1 MMKMFLSLGLSILLA
16 GALVPAAWAEEERL
30 ESGPGEGFEK
40 TERSFAIEETSAES
54 QVGNAARASD
64 GWEEIGSCEWGTEN
78 GSDFVLRPA
87 DGLSI
92 GYLPSASELEMDPYG
107 DVKWPW
113 IDSDPLSFTVEGT
126 VVCGSSV
133 RRMFSNCFSLASL
146 DVSGLDTSSVTD
158 MSGMFSSC
166 RSLASLDVS
175 GLDTSSVT
183 YMSDMFSYCSSL
195 ASLDVSGL
203 DTSSVTDMSGMFSSC
218 RSLASLDVSGLDT
231 SSVTYMSEMFSGCSS
246 LASLDV
252 SGLDTSSVANMSSM
266 FSGCSSLASLDVSG
280 LDTSSVANMSSM
292 FSNCPK
298 LASLDLSSFNST
310 RIPNTKMAGMFDD
323 CSSLNLVRVGERCT
337 VQSQLPDKTWYNAA
351 GEAFSPSTIPL
362 CVAGTYVTTADPLQI
377 RLSETTKTLSV
388 GASRFRL
395 EATVTPAVWAE
406 EKVVWSSSDPS
417 VAVVDSDG
425 QVTVHDAGRAIIT
438 AEVGGVKAQ
447 CDLTVLAATT
457 DNPDD
462 PDNPDNPD
470 DPDNPDNP
478 DDPDNPDNPDDPDD
492 PESPDNPKDPDDPD
506 NPGSSGN
513 NPPSGADNPDNGS
526 DGNTGSKPGDSGS
539 GDDDAKV
546 DGGNPENAGTSSGTG
561 DSSSSDDGLAKGSAR
576 AMSDEK
582 LAQTGDFVVQGAIPL
597 MLCDSFALFVLL
609 LVLWAFRRRAQYW

>member
-1 MMKMFLSLGLSILLA
+1 MRRMMKMFLSLGLSILLA

-158 MSGMFSSC
+158 TSGMFRNCS
-166 RSLASLDVS
+166 SLASLDVS

-183 YMSDMFSYCSSL
+183 YMS
-195 ASLDVSGL
+195 G
-203 DTSSVTDMSGMFSSC
+203 
-218 RSLASLDVSGLDT
+218 
-231 SSVTYMSEMFSGCSS
+231 MFSGCSS